1 MHLQYYDSLPHH
13 YCVQPL
19 DHFSASRAQ
28 WSLLAAVATDSNH
41 MQKKKKSDRL
51 LVLVHQSTS
60 MQSALPIRGS
70 ILSQSLLK
78 QLRSSV
84 NLVD

>member
-41 MQKKKKSDRL
+41 MQKKKKIRQAVSTGPSINFNAISLAHSWIDSQP
-51 LVLVHQSTS
+51 VPVETTEIQS
-60 MQSALPIRGS
+60 
-70 ILSQSLLK
+70 
-78 QLRSSV
+78 
-84 NLVD
+84 